1 MTFKSPWLLL
11 GLLVLAVAV
20 GLWILAE
27 RRRARYAVRYTNL
40 DVLASVASSSRWW
53 LRYVPSGLVA
63 LGLAVLLV
71 GLARPEVNRTLL
83 KERATVILVVDTS
96 RSMQAKDVE
105 PTRLGAAQEALRTFL
120 DQAPKNLRI
129 GLVVFAGEAQVA
141 TPPTKD
147 HELVETAI
155 TDIDQFLV
163 FGGTAIGDALETA
176 VLLGRQV
183 TDLAQTDDGVAAPA
197 SSPSTRTLAQAS
209 TCGEEKS
216 PVSILFLSD
225 GAQTRG
231 LLQPIEGAKL
241 AKDACFPVYTIALG
255 TPEGVIERG
264 PFGAFPSSPQDAQ
277 LIPVPPD
284 PETLRA
290 IARTTGRPVLGGTHG
305 RTHCNR
311 PTRTSARNSAASLV
325 RARSRGSSSRS
336 PPRCSCSSRRR
347 SDVRVAAPSVGS
359 DGYDDERPVV
369 LVGTTDVMDAT
380 RNRPRSDVLHDA
392 ENVPSPLAT
401 AACAPFPTKRNS

>member
-1 MTFKSPWLLL
+1 MSFKSPWLLL
-11 GLLVLAVAV
+11 GLVLLALAI
-20 GLWILAE
+20 GLWLVAD
-27 RRRARYAVRYTNL
+27 RRRARYTVRYTNV
-40 DVLASVASSSRWW
+40 DVLATVVSGRSW

-71 GLARPEVNRTLL
+71 GLARPEVTRTLL
-83 KERATVILVVDTS
+83 TERATVILVVDTS
-96 RSMQAKDVE
+96 RSMQAKDVA

-120 DQAPKNLRI
+120 DQAPHDLRV

-163 FGGTAIGDALETA
+163 YGGTAIGDALQTA

-183 TDLAQTDDGVAAPA
+183 TDLAPTDDDGVAAPA
-197 SSPSTRTLAQAS
+197 SSTTTRTLSQAAS
-209 TCGEEKS
+209 CADEES

-231 LLQPIEGAKL
+231 LLQPLEGANL
-241 AKDACFPVYTIALG
+241 AREACFPVYTIALG

-264 PFGAFPSSPQDAQ
+264 VFGGFPSSSEQV
-277 LIPVPPD
+277 IPVPPD

-290 IARTTGRPVLGGTHG
+290 IARTTGGEFSEARTADSVNRAYENLGSRIGREAGQSEVTWLFVAIAAALLLLGTAVG
-305 RTHCNR
+305 
-311 PTRTSARNSAASLV
+311 AFV
-325 RARSRGSSSRS
+325 S
-336 PPRCSCSSRRR
+336 PRLP
-347 SDVRVAAPSVGS
+347 
-359 DGYDDERPVV
+359 
-369 LVGTTDVMDAT
+369 
-380 RNRPRSDVLHDA
+380 
-392 ENVPSPLAT
+392 
-401 AACAPFPTKRNS
+401 